1 MITASA
7 SAKVILCGEHAVVY
21 GQPAIAVPVSSLR
34 ATAQI
39 EVNPPGTN
47 GLHLIASET
56 LERIIVTAAPPYPE
70 HPLSAAARL
79 ALNHWGISPPDLTIQ
94 VESMIPIASG
104 LGSGAAV
111 STAVIRAL
119 SVALNCALDA
129 AVLNDLVY
137 EVEKLHHGTP
147 SGIDNTVIVY
157 EQPVYFVR
165 GLPIERLSIGAP
177 LHLLIADTGQSAL
190 TRVAVG
196 DLRTLYESDAARIQ
210 TVLDA
215 VGELVKQARRA
226 IEKGDLTS
234 LGALMNE
241 NHIYLQ
247 QLTVSSTELDKLVSA
262 AQDAGAIGAKLSGG
276 GRGGNMIALVTP
288 ETIETVRAALLTA
301 GAVRVF
307 ATTLG
312 RE

>member
-1 MITASA
+1 
-7 SAKVILCGEHAVVY
+7 
-21 GQPAIAVPVSSLR
+21 
-34 ATAQI
+34 
-39 EVNPPGTN
+39 
-47 GLHLIASET
+47 
-56 LERIIVTAAPPYPE
+56 
-70 HPLSAAARL
+70 
-79 ALNHWGISPPDLTIQ
+79 
-94 VESMIPIASG
+94 
-104 LGSGAAV
+104 
-111 STAVIRAL
+111 AVIRAL

-196 DLRTLYESDAARIQ
+196 DVRALYESNTVRIQ
-210 TVLDA
+210 TIVDA
-215 VGELVKQARRA
+215 IGELVKHARRA
-226 IEKGDLTS
+226 IEKGDLMS

-247 QLTVSSTELDKLVSA
+247 QLTVSSTELDKLVFA

-288 ETIETVRAALLTA
+288 ETIETVQAALLTA

-312 RE
+312 QE